1 MKRRTYFAEL
11 APWAE
16 AIAALKSAAGT
27 PAPTRTARSHAA
39 ADERIDAAA
48 MKRTRKAA
56 KRRLT
61 QGEIA

>member
-16 AIAALKSAAGT
+16 AIAALRSNAGT
-27 PAPTRTARSHAA
+27 PAPTRAERTHDASAENLANADAKRAR
-39 ADERIDAAA
+39 R
-48 MKRTRKAA
+48 AA

-61 QGEIA
+61 QGETA